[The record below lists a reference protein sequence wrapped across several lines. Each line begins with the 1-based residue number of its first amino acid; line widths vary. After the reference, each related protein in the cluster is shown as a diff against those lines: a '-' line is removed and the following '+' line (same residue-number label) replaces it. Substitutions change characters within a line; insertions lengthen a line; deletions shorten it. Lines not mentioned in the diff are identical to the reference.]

1 VVVFVVVVG
10 LLGLSGYYYST
21 TPTNTTTESS
31 AAISIVGNTCGSVG
45 SCSAR
50 GNTWGNTY
58 GGVPETVSELAVSSD
73 GYALSSASWEENAH
87 NINVYTQNTGYPEGE
102 ATANS
107 GPPGGGAGK
116 GTYGLAMDSTYI
128 YAAAGDGQMTR
139 LDRAHWLV
147 PGNEHVYDSGSNA
160 GVAPLTVDSGGNPL
174 LGETLCDGNLFV
186 TDSNGALTST
196 GLSPSTTEIKEVPTS
211 LSGVTTSW
219 SAPGASV
226 LTCDQEGDIWAL
238 VENTA
243 GTADELERFTDTGTL
258 VTSFTLPT
266 SVIAQGVAASPSSDK
281 LLVPDNGQDQDFKW
295 FDYAGIQTGQVGV
308 TGGYLQG
315 SDPGLVGPDR
325 FVGPRSVAIDGS
337 GNIYTAQNCMPGV
350 AQSVTDVSNGP
361 CAIITK
367 YEPNA
372 TTVVWR
378 DVNANAFGGTGEP
391 TADGSRFFDRTFEFT
406 RDPNG
411 NYQPYAFT
419 VDPWENPS
427 DPRVSSQQ
435 ELGGTSTNDSYG
447 ATTYEWDADGHRYE
461 GTFQANPLTYVI
473 FEQQANSEIM
483 TPVYTFSPND
493 ETVFMDSS
501 GNMWG
506 VVKGGAGGND
516 VVEYPLTGYS
526 PSGTPQY
533 GSAVNYGIPPGLV
546 DVRRVDVE
554 GNAIYV
560 SGFSSSD
567 TDNSSVWGNWTSMG
581 MTLIKF
587 NSLPTT
593 SGWPS
598 AAWTTDPVYTLP
610 SDDTN
615 EFPEP
620 YGFAVNSSAGLVGVA
635 MLFNTSTNMG
645 SLQEYDTSNGDL
657 VQTLN
662 PPLPGSG
669 VDEGYFDGQGAVV
682 AKNGWFW
689 ISDDWYS
696 RIIGVC
702 PSGAC
707 T

>member
-1 VVVFVVVVG
+1 MD
-10 LLGLSGYYYST
+10 
-21 TPTNTTTESS
+21 SS
-31 AAISIVGNTCGSVG
+31 AATTVVGNTCGAVG
-45 SCSAR
+45 SCSAQ
-50 GNTWGNTY
+50 GNTWGNSY

-73 GYALSSASWEENAH
+73 GYALSSASWEENAD
-87 NINVYTQNTGYPEGE
+87 NINVYAQNTGYPEGE

-107 GPPGGGAGK
+107 GPPDGGAGK

-128 YAAAGDGQMTR
+128 YTAAGDGQITR
-139 LDRAHWLV
+139 LDRARWLV
-147 PGNEHVYDSGSNA
+147 PANVHAYDSGSNT
-160 GVAPLTVDSGGNPL
+160 GVAPLTVDPGGNPL

-211 LSGVTTSW
+211 LSGITTTW

-226 LTCDQEGDIWAL
+226 LTCDQGGDIWAL
-238 VENTA
+238 VENAA
-243 GTADELERFTDTGTL
+243 GTADLLERFTDTGTL

-266 SVIAQGVAASPSSDK
+266 SVIAQGVAASPSSDE
-281 LLVPDNGQDQDFKW
+281 LLVADNGQDQDFKW
-295 FDYAGIQTGQVGV
+295 FNYAGTQTGQVGV

-315 SDPGLVGPDR
+315 SDPGLVGPDH
-325 FVGPRSVAIDGS
+325 FVGPRSVAIDDS
-337 GNIYTAQNCMPGV
+337 GNIYTAENCMPGI
-350 AQSVTDVSNGP
+350 AQSPTDVSNGP

-367 YEPNA
+367 YEPNGM
-372 TTVVWR
+372 TVVWR
-378 DVNANAFGGTGEP
+378 DVDANTFGGTGEP
-391 TADGSRFFDRTFEFT
+391 TADGSTFFDRDFEFK
-406 RDPNG
+406 RDANG
-411 NYQPYAFT
+411 NYQPYAFI

-461 GTFQANPLTYVI
+461 GTFEPDPMTYVI
-473 FEQQANSEIM
+473 FEQQANSQIM

-493 ETVFMDSS
+493 ETLFMDSS

-506 VVKGGAGGND
+506 VAKGGEGGNS

-526 PSGTPQY
+526 SNGTPEY
-533 GSAVNYGIPPGLV
+533 GGAVSYGMPPGLV

-554 GNAIYV
+554 GHAIYV

-567 TDNSSVWGNWTSMG
+567 TDHSSVWGNWASMG

-598 AAWTTDPVYTLP
+598 AAWTTDPIYTLP
-610 SDDTN
+610 NDVTN

-620 YGFAVNSSAGLVGVA
+620 YGFAVNSSAGLVGVT
-635 MLFNTSTNMG
+635 MLFNTSTKMG
-645 SLQEYDTSNGDL
+645 SLQEYDTSNGYL

-669 VDEGYFDGQGAVV
+669 VDEGYFDGQDAVV

-689 ISDDWYS
+689 LADDWYT
-696 RIIGVC
+696 RIIGIC